1 MTATDMSIT
10 GISNAGNTRTPATDF
25 DIMGLLRGLTGGAGL
40 DTGALRTFLDLV
52 GMVSPELAQTLR
64 SQLGNLLTPVQQGQ
78 VAAAPPQQSQTI
90 NVRSGD
96 TLSAIA
102 ARAGV
107 SLDALLAANPQF
119 DAGRVGRG
127 DSTAG
132 NQGRDPDRIGVGE
145 QIALPSAARVSS
157 QQGSEAP
164 GGVGGGEQVT
174 PVGETRFSGNALSLT
189 QADIDNI
196 KRTLQTE
203 WVTSAGDAQA
213 RGIVDTILNRTASGH
228 WGSTVADV
236 VNARNQFSDINGPVS
251 RRDGRNSVDDI
262 PMSRVSQRVS
272 DFVDSYLAQRASGT
286 PSSIGSHLNY
296 ANPNYSDARNLPWIM
311 ALDGPVL
318 GSGRAIHRHGTVP
331 ELQRYRP
338 GEFAVALPG
347 QTVATPRDGATPAG
361 GPIDGRIIAAQNG
374 VEIKSPSVRIGNLDP
389 AMQPVVE
396 AVAQAARRLGLPTPV
411 ITSGNDSR
419 HRDGSLH
426 YENRALDFRGNN
438 ISVAQGV
445 ALQNEVRRILGPQY
459 DVLFEISRS
468 NPSNNHLHIEFDP
481 R

>member
-1 MTATDMSIT
+1 MTATDFSIS
-10 GISNAGNTRTPATDF
+10 GIGNTGNTRAPDNGL
-25 DIMGLLRGLTGGAGL
+25 DVMGLLRGLTSGAGL
-40 DTGALRTFLDLV
+40 DTGTLRTFLDLV
-52 GMVSPELAQTLR
+52 GMISPDLAQTLR

-78 VAAAPPQQSQTI
+78 VAAAPPPIPHSV

-102 ARAGV
+102 ARAGI

-145 QIALPSAARVSS
+145 RITLPSAARVSS

-164 GGVGGGEQVT
+164 GSTGGSEQVA
-174 PVGETRFSGNALSLT
+174 PVGETRFSGNRLSLT

-203 WVTSAGDAQA
+203 WVTSAGDAQG

-228 WGSTVADV
+228 WGPTVADV

-272 DFVDSYLAQRASGT
+272 DFVDNYLAQRASGT

-296 ANPNYSDARNLPWIM
+296 ANPNRSDARNLPWIM

-318 GSGRAIHRHGTVP
+318 GRGQAIHRHGTVP

-338 GEFAVALPG
+338 GEFTVALPG
-347 QTVATPRDGATPAG
+347 QAVAPPRDGATPTG

-389 AMQPVVE
+389 AMQRTVE

-438 ISVAQGV
+438 ISAAQGI
-445 ALQNEVRRILGPQY
+445 ALQNEVRRILGSQY
-459 DVLFEISRS
+459 DVIFETFR
-468 NPSNNHLHIEFDP
+468 NTSNNHLHIEFDP

>member
-1 MTATDMSIT
+1 MSAMDMSVNGVG
-10 GISNAGNTRTPATDF
+10 GIGATRAPDNGF
-25 DIMGLLRGLTGGAGL
+25 DIMGLLRSLTGAAGL

-52 GMVSPELAQTLR
+52 GMISPELAQSLR
-64 SQLGNLLTPVQQGQ
+64 QQLGGLLSPVEQGQ
-78 VAAAPPQQSQTI
+78 LAAAPTNNAAASV
-90 NVRSGD
+90 NVRRGD

-102 ARAGV
+102 TRAGI
-107 SLDALLAANPQF
+107 SLEALLAANPQF
-119 DAGRVGRG
+119 DAGKIGRG
-127 DSTAG
+127 DSTPG
-132 NQGRDPDRIGVGE
+132 NQGRDPDRISIGE
-145 QIALPSAARVSS
+145 RITLPSAARVSS
-157 QQGSEAP
+157 QQGNEVTGS
-164 GGVGGGEQVT
+164 VGGSEQVA
-174 PVGETRFSGNALSLT
+174 PVGQTRLSGNTLSLT
-189 QADIDNI
+189 QADINNI

-203 WVTSAGDAQA
+203 WVQSAGNEQA
-213 RGIVDTILNRTASGH
+213 AGIVDTILNRTASGH

-272 DFVDSYLAQRASGT
+272 DFVDNYLAQRASGT
-286 PSSIGSHLNY
+286 PSSVGSHLNY

-318 GSGRAIHRHGTVP
+318 GSRNSIHRHGTVP

-347 QTVATPRDGATPAG
+347 QTVAPRRDGAAPTG

-389 AMQPVVE
+389 AMQRTVE
-396 AVAQAARRLGLPTPV
+396 AVAEAARRLGLPTPV

-438 ISVAQGV
+438 ISVAQGI

-459 DVLFEISRS
+459 DVIFETFS
-468 NPSNNHLHIEFDP
+468 NRSNNHLHVEFDP